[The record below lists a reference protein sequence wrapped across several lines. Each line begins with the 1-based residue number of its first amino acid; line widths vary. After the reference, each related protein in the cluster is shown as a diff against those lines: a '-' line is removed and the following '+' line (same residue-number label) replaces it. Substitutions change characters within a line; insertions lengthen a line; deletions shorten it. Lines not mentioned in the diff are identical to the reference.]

1 MHDCNIKDF
10 ILIEKVSLHQQFCQ
24 NGTATTLRGSTS
36 QTLML
41 MVTPRLPSV
50 VLRVMCHGFSR
61 KQEAEEYF
69 NTHVEEMN

>member
-10 ILIEKVSLHQQFCQ
+10 VLIEKLNFHEQFCE
-24 NGTATTLRGSTS
+24 NWMASTPREFTS

-50 VLRVMCHGFSR
+50 VLREMFPGFSR
-61 KQEAEEYF
+61 KQEAKDY
-69 NTHVEEMN
+69 